1 MRGEYEHDYSQAPAA
16 TGSPPLNGFDLG
28 IDPTPDPALD
38 PRLGAARDPRVTTSA
53 HQAFATL
60 RDACAVDLEE
70 AIRIGDAARIP
81 PLVKAVAEFALI
93 DRGALR
99 PGSRRAQHAF
109 RVGRLCLARR
119 LITRHLS
126 KPTLSPAM
134 VATLLGVSVRYVHM
148 LFETT
153 GTSFS
158 HTVTALRMAEAG
170 RLLREMPPR
179 PIAQIAHACGFGS
192 LATFYRVFNAS
203 EGLTPGEFRAQ
214 GDAGPLAAAPPSDG
228 DRSVI

>member
-1 MRGEYEHDYSQAPAA
+1 MRGEHECDYRQAPAA

-28 IDPTPDPALD
+28 IGPTPSPARE
-38 PRLGAARDPRVTTSA
+38 PHVTTSA
-53 HQAFATL
+53 HQRFAPL

-70 AIRIGDAARIP
+70 AIRIGDAASIP

-93 DRGALR
+93 DRGAIR

-109 RVGRLCLARR
+109 RIGRLSLARR
-119 LITRHLS
+119 LITRHLA

-158 HTVTALRMAEAG
+158 HTVTALRMAESR
-170 RLLREMPPR
+170 RLLGEIPPR

-203 EGLTPGEFRAQ
+203 EGLTPGEFRTQ
-214 GDAGPLAAAPPSDG
+214 EDAGPLAAAPPSNG
-228 DRSVI
+228 EAAAHLTGK

>member
-1 MRGEYEHDYSQAPAA
+1 MRGEPEHNYRQAPAA
-16 TGSPPLNGFDLG
+16 TGSPHLNGFDLG
-28 IDPTPDPALD
+28 IDPTPSPARE
-38 PRLGAARDPRVTTSA
+38 PHVTTSA
-53 HQAFATL
+53 HQGFAPL
-60 RDACAVDLEE
+60 RDACAADLEE
-70 AIRIGDAARIP
+70 AIRISDAASIP

-93 DRGALR
+93 DRGAIR

-109 RVGRLCLARR
+109 RVGRLSLARR
-119 LITRHLS
+119 LITRHLA

-158 HTVTALRMAEAG
+158 RTVTALRMAESR
-170 RLLREMPPR
+170 RLLGEIPPR

-203 EGLTPGEFRAQ
+203 QGLTPGEFRARE
-214 GDAGPLAAAPPSDG
+214 DAGPLAAAPPSNG
-228 DRSVI
+228 PAASHLTGK